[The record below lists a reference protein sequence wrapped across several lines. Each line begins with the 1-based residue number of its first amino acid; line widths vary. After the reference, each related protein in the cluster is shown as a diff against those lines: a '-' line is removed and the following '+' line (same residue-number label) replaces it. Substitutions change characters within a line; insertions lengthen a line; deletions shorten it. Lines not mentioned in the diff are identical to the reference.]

1 MKVTLTC
8 RYCSSKFTVDY
19 KYRDRKFC
27 CREHFNTYRKL
38 CAQQNEYVCDWCG
51 RTFFGKKRR
60 YVHKFCSDTCSK
72 LFKQNVD
79 LREHA
84 VNDNFFKQ
92 ETPEVY
98 WLLGM
103 LASDGSVHKSEK
115 FISISQSGDEGLKC
129 IQYIKTLLKSTAPIT
144 ITHPSAGKEVH
155 TITVNSPVMVMDL
168 QRYNIVPRKTDSF
181 MPSKDIIN
189 SVFFKYFIWGYIDGD
204 GCIGIYKYGGS
215 SHLLKVSFVCTKNML
230 DAIIN
235 KLPYSP
241 KYYKQKNVW
250 CIYYNGESAYKFLG
264 WLFSDIS
271 NVYLSY
277 KYLKYQEYCEK
288 YLQQQRFYK
297 YEQIY
302 SRCVNLFEKHK
313 DLNCMDIGRLLNI
326 PFQTIYTYKHK
337 WEEEKC
343 TKSVTQH

>member
-1 MKVTLTC
+1 MRSKRQYICSWCGKVFISSRRRYKNT
-8 RYCSSKFTVDY
+8 YCSIPCYLSSKQAT
-19 KYRDRKFC
+19 
-27 CREHFNTYRKL
+27 
-38 CAQQNEYVCDWCG
+38 
-51 RTFFGKKRR
+51 
-60 YVHKFCSDTCSK
+60 
-72 LFKQNVD
+72 D
-79 LREHA
+79 LRVYT
-84 VNDNFFKQ
+84 VNDAFFQYPTK
-92 ETPEVY
+92 EMY

-103 LASDGSVHKSEK
+103 LASDGSVHKSGK

-144 ITHPSAGKEVH
+144 ITHPSEGKEVH
-155 TITVNSPVMVMDL
+155 TLTINSPVMVMDL

-189 SVFFKYFIWGYIDGD
+189 SGFFKYFIWGYIDGD
-204 GCIGIYKYGGS
+204 GCIGIYKCGGS

-250 CIYYNGESAYKFLG
+250 CICYNGESAYKFLG

>member
-1 MKVTLTC
+1 MRSKRQYICSWCGKVFISSRRRYKNT
-8 RYCSSKFTVDY
+8 YCSIPCYLSSKQAT
-19 KYRDRKFC
+19 
-27 CREHFNTYRKL
+27 
-38 CAQQNEYVCDWCG
+38 
-51 RTFFGKKRR
+51 
-60 YVHKFCSDTCSK
+60 
-72 LFKQNVD
+72 D
-79 LREHA
+79 LRVYT
-84 VNDNFFKQ
+84 VNDAFFQYPTK
-92 ETPEVY
+92 EMY
-98 WLLGM
+98 WVLGM
-103 LASDGSVHKSEK
+103 LASDGSVHKSGK

-144 ITHPSAGKEVH
+144 ITHPSAGKKVYTL
-155 TITVNSPVMVMDL
+155 TINSPAMVMDL
-168 QRYNIVPRKTDSF
+168 QRYDIVPRKTESF

-189 SVFFKYFIWGYIDGD
+189 SDFFKYFIWGYIDGD
-204 GCIGIYKYGGS
+204 GCIGIYKCGGS

-241 KYYKQKNVW
+241 KYYKQKSVW
-250 CIYYNGESAYKFLG
+250 CIYYNGESAYKFLR
-264 WLFSDIS
+264 WLFSGIS

-297 YEQIY
+297 SEQIY

-313 DLNCMDIGRLLNI
+313 DLSCMDIGRLLNM

-343 TKSVTQH
+343 TKSVIQH

>member
-1 MKVTLTC
+1 MRSKRQYICYWCGKVFISSRRRYKNT
-8 RYCSSKFTVDY
+8 YCSIPCYLSSKQAT
-19 KYRDRKFC
+19 
-27 CREHFNTYRKL
+27 
-38 CAQQNEYVCDWCG
+38 
-51 RTFFGKKRR
+51 
-60 YVHKFCSDTCSK
+60 
-72 LFKQNVD
+72 D
-79 LREHA
+79 LRVYT
-84 VNDNFFKQ
+84 VNDAFFQYPTK
-92 ETPEVY
+92 EMY
-98 WLLGM
+98 WVLGM
-103 LASDGSVHKSEK
+103 LAADGSVHKSGK
-115 FISISQSGDEGLKC
+115 FISISQSGDDGLKC

-144 ITHPSAGKEVH
+144 ITHPSSGKEVH
-155 TITVNSPVMVMDL
+155 TLTVNSPAMVMDL

-181 MPSKDIIN
+181 IPSKDIIN
-189 SVFFKYFIWGYIDGD
+189 SGFFKYFIWGYIDGD
-204 GCIGIYKYGGS
+204 GCIGIYKCGGS

-241 KYYKQKNVW
+241 KYYKQNNVW

-302 SRCVNLFEKHK
+302 HRCVNLFEKRK
-313 DLNCMDIGRLLNI
+313 DLNCMDIGRLLNM
-326 PFQTIYTYKHK
+326 PFQTVYIYKHK